1 MMIAPPFD
9 EVPHVYNDDLWY
21 SFMGICIGTGC
32 KATGIR
38 AGAGLQVRC
47 IDPPT
52 GSFRDPSQ
60 EEPRAVSCESGF
72 QDFPDVY
79 RFYVAMK
86 APPTTAAPSTWTVW
100 VDTIGGW
107 FGTRKTFGQPVEV
120 WAATTDPRILVKSD
134 NQVISPGACVYIDS
148 APRMPN
154 LTMQVI
160 GGDGK
165 QVTGQATWRLS
176 VTFLQTI
183 NQVVERKASRYRLA
197 APTPCQPQE

>member
-1 MMIAPPFD
+1 MMIARPSD

-72 QDFPDVY
+72 QDFPRCLPILCRDEG
-79 RFYVAMK
+79 
-86 APPTTAAPSTWTVW
+86 PTHH
-100 VDTIGGW
+100 GGTQHLDRV
-107 FGTRKTFGQPVEV
+107 G
-120 WAATTDPRILVKSD
+120 
-134 NQVISPGACVYIDS
+134 
-148 APRMPN
+148 
-154 LTMQVI
+154 
-160 GGDGK
+160 
-165 QVTGQATWRLS
+165 
-176 VTFLQTI
+176 
-183 NQVVERKASRYRLA
+183 
-197 APTPCQPQE
+197 